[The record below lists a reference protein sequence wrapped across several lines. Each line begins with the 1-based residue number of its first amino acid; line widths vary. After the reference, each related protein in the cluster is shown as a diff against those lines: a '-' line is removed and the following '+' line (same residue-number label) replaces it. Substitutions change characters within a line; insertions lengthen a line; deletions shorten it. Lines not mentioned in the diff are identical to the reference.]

1 MTETRRAFHEELD
14 ELNSEVVRLAALA
27 MESISAGTRVLL
39 AADVA
44 GVERVIASDVPL
56 DELTHS
62 IEQRSCLLL
71 ARQQPMAVDLRT
83 LVTILRVIHEIERI
97 GDLMINVAK
106 TTRRLYPHALD
117 PKVRGLI
124 GRMGEQ
130 AGEQLRLATDAFVD
144 RDVARAAALTD
155 MDDVMDDLQKDLF
168 RLIFSTHAADD
179 ATVQRAVQVA
189 LVGRYYERIADHAV
203 NVGQRVRFMVTG
215 DFPDGHSLGDT
226 DGGSAGGPAAGV
238 GGPGPDERRTDGG
251 G

>member
-1 MTETRRAFHEELD
+1 MTETRKAFHEELH
-14 ELNSEVVRLAALA
+14 ELNSAVVRLAALA
-27 MESISAGTRVLL
+27 VEAIQAGTQVLL

-44 GVERVIASDVPL
+44 GVERVVASDGAL
-56 DELTHS
+56 DELTHY
-62 IEQRSCLLL
+62 IEQQSCLLM

-97 GDLMINVAK
+97 GDLMVNVAK

-130 AGEQLRLATDAFVD
+130 ASDQLRLAIEAFAD
-144 RDVARAAALTD
+144 RDVGRAAALAD

-168 RLIFSTHAADD
+168 RLIFSAHAADD
-179 ATVQRAVQVA
+179 AHVQRAVQVA

-203 NVGQRVRFMVTG
+203 NVAQRVHFMVTG
-215 DFPDGHSLGDT
+215 TFPDSVAPDGAGDSAEPAEP
-226 DGGSAGGPAAGV
+226 GG
-238 GGPGPDERRTDGG
+238 RLTR
-251 G
+251 